1 MRNILLA
8 FLAKFF
14 NGLHFFSPVML
25 LYFSNIVGLTTSEF
39 FYLQGLFSFFIF
51 ALEVPTGIIADKF
64 SRKLSVVLGSV
75 SAVLASYLMF
85 RANSF
90 MDALIAEFFIAL
102 GFALTSGAFDSLFYD
117 SHQKANLM
125 HNYKR
130 NLGYLGNLSLFGIL
144 ISALS
149 GAFLA
154 DYFGLENIYFIT
166 GIACFCGLISALLM
180 KDIREDKT
188 SEVDRNKGILRS
200 VVDVLHSNFRLRM
213 LALDLAFVPAVAFM
227 GIWLYQPYLQSF
239 SASVYGFGAL
249 HASMVLM
256 QVLINFLVP
265 YFKKSLN
272 FYIKNSQLW
281 IGLFFLILGLSSNIW
296 IGSVSLVLI
305 VGVGMTR
312 NTFLNQDINSHI
324 ESSFRST
331 FFSGVSMLNQ
341 FIRMF
346 LTFVLGFLIDYSF
359 SLVVFLLGIFMFVAY
374 LLFHSL
380 EEKL

>member
-1 MRNILLA
+1 MRNILLS

-64 SRKLSVVLGSV
+64 SRKLSVVLGSF

-85 RANSF
+85 KATSF

-125 HNYKR
+125 HDYKR

-180 KDIREDKT
+180 KDIKEEKN
-188 SEVDRNKGILRS
+188 SEVERNKGILKS
-200 VVDVLHSNFRLRM
+200 VFEVLKSNSTLKV
-213 LALDLAFVPAVAFM
+213 LAFDLAFVPAVAFM

-239 SASVYGFGAL
+239 SASVYAFGAL
-249 HASMVLM
+249 HAGMVLM

-272 FYIKNSQLW
+272 FYIKNSQLL
-281 IGLFFLILGLSSNIW
+281 ISLFFLILGLSSSIW
-296 IGSVSLVLI
+296 IGSVCLVLI

-346 LTFVLGFLIDYSF
+346 LTFVLGFLISYSF
-359 SLVVFLLGIFMFVAY
+359 SIVALILAVLMFVSY
-374 LLFHSL
+374 LVFHKTEQSL
-380 EEKL
+380 